1 MKAAALSEDSDD
13 MSSVNSDDEEASLAE
28 RLQGID
34 LSGNMDANT
43 LSTVWKCLSQTEQ
56 NDFIHLVNGQ
66 DVEPLVTP
74 WHPWWIAPS
83 ALIIMPQD
91 SSEASPIPA
100 VLDIGASIQSLSGK
114 VHPSVLFQLIQI
126 SLAYV
131 YMMRHLNGEPYEE
144 NLAAA
149 FEDMIKVAPLL
160 ASQVSD
166 VYSSAIE
173 TLRVGFCN
181 IDDAMSNESKS
192 EIFNNKYMSTDSIT
206 SVKWGSL
213 TRKEQASFEQLLL
226 QLNEHAA
233 VAPASK
239 KVVGKTIS
247 EFAGREVTSWKS
259 TDYLYKKE
267 PCPLPSQARGLFTCT
282 EDGEVRIAA
291 RGYNKF
297 FNINEVPKTNWSW
310 IEDNTHGPYEMTV
323 KEDGCLILASGLDG
337 GKTLLVTSK
346 HAIVVPHAQMGRQWM
361 EQHLSKAGK
370 TVVEFATF
378 LYERNATAV
387 FELCDD
393 AFEEH
398 ILEYPER
405 TRGLYLHGINRN
417 SVELDTWPSTEV
429 AKVAEYFGFNVVKRF
444 EFNSALEGR
453 ELADSVRKDEMLE
466 GRVIEG
472 FVMRCKLNG
481 TDEPYMFKIKY
492 DIPYLMFREWRVVT
506 DCILSKKPYR
516 TSYPMTKN
524 YAAWVKQQIRTNPA
538 DFASFRNQKGHFVV
552 RKRFFEFYKQ
562 YGASEEEFYDQISQ
576 ISGGTKVLLM
586 PVASIGCGKTT
597 ISVALSRLFG
607 FGHIQSDNTIGK
619 KNARGLFQEAVLDE
633 FGGTTFVIADRS
645 NHIAYQ
651 RKSLTSVIR
660 TELVN
665 CQIVAL
671 CWAHD
676 KSKMQSILDKN
687 VERVIARGEAHQV
700 FTPNSS
706 PEFRRIMN
714 GHIRAFAPLDLESE
728 SDKLINEVIELDSLA
743 DSAENLQVAVEA
755 LCKMFPDTLKL
766 PSESEVNEALE
777 YALAFE
783 PEVQVVVDSKAD
795 KK

>member
-1 MKAAALSEDSDD
+1 MASPQKPCHICDKPAAKHQGCTESFYKHQVEEAVQAQRVDEETKKEMQQIVQQYEDQIDQDQMKAAALSQDSDD
-13 MSSVNSDDEEASLAE
+13 MSSINSDDEDETSLAE

-43 LSTVWKCLSQTEQ
+43 LSAVWKCLSQTEQ
-56 NDFIHLVNGQ
+56 NDFIHLVNSQ
-66 DVEPLVTP
+66 DVEPL
-74 WHPWWIAPS
+74 
-83 ALIIMPQD
+83 
-91 SSEASPIPA
+91 
-100 VLDIGASIQSLSGK
+100 
-114 VHPSVLFQLIQI
+114 
-126 SLAYV
+126 
-131 YMMRHLNGEPYEE
+131 PYEE
-144 NLAAA
+144 HLASA

-160 ASQVSD
+160 ASQISD

-173 TLRVGFCN
+173 ALKVGFCN
-181 IDDAMSNESKS
+181 IDDAMSTMVSDA
-192 EIFNNKYMSTDSIT
+192 FLNKYMATDSIT
-206 SVKWGSL
+206 SVKWGPL

-233 VAPASK
+233 PSK
-239 KVVGKTIS
+239 KVVGKTVS

-323 KEDGCLILASGLDG
+323 KEDGCFIMASGLDG

-346 HAIVVPHAQMGRQWM
+346 HAVVVPHAQMGRQWM

-370 TVVEFATF
+370 TSIEFATF
-378 LYERNATAV
+378 LHQRNATAV

-405 TRGLYLHGINRN
+405 ARGLYLHGINRN
-417 SVELDTWPSTEV
+417 SVELDTWASTEV
-429 AKVAEYFGFNVVKRF
+429 AKVAEYFGFKVVQRF
-444 EFNSALEGR
+444 EFNSAPEGR

-466 GRVIEG
+466 GRIIEG

-506 DCILSKKPYR
+506 NCILSNKPFR
-516 TSYPMTKN
+516 TSYPLTKN

-538 DFASFRNQKGHFVV
+538 DFASFRNQKGHFDV

-562 YGASEEEFYDQISQ
+562 HGASEEEFYNQISQ

-597 ISVALSRLFG
+597 ISMALSRLFG
-607 FGHIQSDNTIGK
+607 FGHIQSDNTVGK
-619 KNARGLFQEAVLDE
+619 KNSRGLFHEAILDE
-633 FGGTTFVIADRS
+633 FGGTSFVIADRT
-645 NHIAYQ
+645 NHISFQ
-651 RKSLTSVIR
+651 RKSLTSAIQ

-671 CWAHD
+671 YWAHD
-676 KSKMQSILDKN
+676 KSMMQSILDKN
-687 VERVIARGEAHQV
+687 VERVTARGEAHQV
-700 FTPNSS
+700 FNPNNL
-706 PEFRRIMN
+706 PEFHHIMN
-714 GHIRAFAPLDLESE
+714 GYIRAFAPLDLESE
-728 SDKLINEVIELDSLA
+728 SDKLINDVIELDSLA
-743 DSAENLQVAVEA
+743 DSAANLQVAIEA

-777 YALAFE
+777 YALAFK
-783 PEVQVVVDSKAD
+783 PEIQEVVDSEME

>member
-1 MKAAALSEDSDD
+1 MALPQKPCHICDKPAAKYNCPKCGISYCTLGCYRDPRHQGCTESFYKHQVEEAVQAQRVDEDTKKEMQQIVQQYEDQIDQDQMKAAALSEGSDD
-13 MSSVNSDDEEASLAE
+13 MSSVNSDNEEISLAE

-100 VLDIGASIQSLSGK
+100 VLDI
-114 VHPSVLFQLIQI
+114 
-126 SLAYV
+126 
-131 YMMRHLNGEPYEE
+131 
-144 NLAAA
+144 
-149 FEDMIKVAPLL
+149 D
-160 ASQVSD
+160 
-166 VYSSAIE
+166 
-173 TLRVGFCN
+173 
-181 IDDAMSNESKS
+181 
-192 EIFNNKYMSTDSIT
+192 FNNKYMSTDSIT
-206 SVKWGSL
+206 SVNWGSL

-226 QLNEHAA
+226 QLNEHAD

-310 IEDNTHGPYEMTV
+310 IDDNTHGPYEMTV

-337 GKTLLVTSK
+337 GNTLLVTSK

-361 EQHLSKAGK
+361 EQHLSKSGK

-466 GRVIEG
+466 GRIIEG

-506 DCILSKKPYR
+506 DCILSKKSYR

-524 YAAWVKQQIRTNPA
+524 YAAWVKQQVRTNPA
-538 DFASFRNQKGHFVV
+538 DFTSFRNQKGHFVV

-651 RKSLTSVIR
+651 RKSLTSAIQ

>member
-1 MKAAALSEDSDD
+1 
-13 MSSVNSDDEEASLAE
+13 
-28 RLQGID
+28 
-34 LSGNMDANT
+34 
-43 LSTVWKCLSQTEQ
+43 
-56 NDFIHLVNGQ
+56 
-66 DVEPLVTP
+66 
-74 WHPWWIAPS
+74 
-83 ALIIMPQD
+83 
-91 SSEASPIPA
+91 
-100 VLDIGASIQSLSGK
+100 
-114 VHPSVLFQLIQI
+114 
-126 SLAYV
+126 
-131 YMMRHLNGEPYEE
+131 
-144 NLAAA
+144 
-149 FEDMIKVAPLL
+149 
-160 ASQVSD
+160 
-166 VYSSAIE
+166 
-173 TLRVGFCN
+173 
-181 IDDAMSNESKS
+181 
-192 EIFNNKYMSTDSIT
+192 MSTDSIT
-206 SVKWGSL
+206 SVNWGSL
-213 TRKEQASFEQLLL
+213 TRKEQTSFEQLLL
-226 QLNEHAA
+226 QLNEHVD

-282 EDGEVRIAA
+282 EGGEVRIAA

-361 EQHLSKAGK
+361 EQHLNKAGK

-506 DCILSKKPYR
+506 DCI
-516 TSYPMTKN
+516 
-524 YAAWVKQQIRTNPA
+524 
-538 DFASFRNQKGHFVV
+538 F
-552 RKRFFEFYKQ
+552 
-562 YGASEEEFYDQISQ
+562 
-576 ISGGTKVLLM
+576 
-586 PVASIGCGKTT
+586 
-597 ISVALSRLFG
+597 
-607 FGHIQSDNTIGK
+607 
-619 KNARGLFQEAVLDE
+619 
-633 FGGTTFVIADRS
+633 
-645 NHIAYQ
+645 
-651 RKSLTSVIR
+651 
-660 TELVN
+660 
-665 CQIVAL
+665 
-671 CWAHD
+671 
-676 KSKMQSILDKN
+676 
-687 VERVIARGEAHQV
+687 
-700 FTPNSS
+700 S

-714 GHIRAFAPLDLESE
+714 GNIRAFAPLDLESE

-766 PSESEVNEALE
+766 PSESEVNEALD

-783 PEVQVVVDSKAD
+783 PEVQVVADSKAD

>member
-1 MKAAALSEDSDD
+1 MQQIVQQYEDQIDQDQMKAAALSEGSDD
-13 MSSVNSDDEEASLAE
+13 MSSVNSDNEEISLAE

-173 TLRVGFCN
+173 ALRVGFCN
-181 IDDAMSNESKS
+181 IDDTMGNESKCALLDDMLAIYANPTFVVAMVS
-192 EIFNNKYMSTDSIT
+192 DAYNIVDKLTVDFNNKYMSTDSIT
-206 SVKWGSL
+206 SVNWGSL

-226 QLNEHAA
+226 QLNEHAD

-310 IEDNTHGPYEMTV
+310 IDDNTHGPYEMTV

-337 GKTLLVTSK
+337 GNTLLVTSK

-361 EQHLSKAGK
+361 EQHLSKSGK

-466 GRVIEG
+466 GRIIEG

-506 DCILSKKPYR
+506 DCILSKKSYR

-524 YAAWVKQQIRTNPA
+524 YAAWVKQQVRTNPA
-538 DFASFRNQKGHFVV
+538 DFTSFRNQKGHFVV

-576 ISGGTKVLLM
+576 ISG
-586 PVASIGCGKTT
+586 
-597 ISVALSRLFG
+597 
-607 FGHIQSDNTIGK
+607 
-619 KNARGLFQEAVLDE
+619 
-633 FGGTTFVIADRS
+633 
-645 NHIAYQ
+645 
-651 RKSLTSVIR
+651 
-660 TELVN
+660 
-665 CQIVAL
+665 
-671 CWAHD
+671 
-676 KSKMQSILDKN
+676 
-687 VERVIARGEAHQV
+687 VIARGEAHQV

>member
-1 MKAAALSEDSDD
+1 MLS
-13 MSSVNSDDEEASLAE
+13 
-28 RLQGID
+28 
-34 LSGNMDANT
+34 
-43 LSTVWKCLSQTEQ
+43 
-56 NDFIHLVNGQ
+56 
-66 DVEPLVTP
+66 
-74 WHPWWIAPS
+74 
-83 ALIIMPQD
+83 
-91 SSEASPIPA
+91 
-100 VLDIGASIQSLSGK
+100 
-114 VHPSVLFQLIQI
+114 
-126 SLAYV
+126 
-131 YMMRHLNGEPYEE
+131 YM
-144 NLAAA
+144 A
-149 FEDMIKVAPLL
+149 
-160 ASQVSD
+160 
-166 VYSSAIE
+166 
-173 TLRVGFCN
+173 
-181 IDDAMSNESKS
+181 
-192 EIFNNKYMSTDSIT
+192 TDSIT
-206 SVKWGSL
+206 SVKWGPL

-226 QLNEHAA
+226 QLNEHADS
-233 VAPASK
+233 SK
-239 KVVGKTIS
+239 KVVGKTVS

-323 KEDGCLILASGLDG
+323 KEDGCFIMASGLDG

-346 HAIVVPHAQMGRQWM
+346 HAVVVPHAQMGRQWM

-370 TVVEFATF
+370 TSIEFATF
-378 LYERNATAV
+378 LHERNATAV

-405 TRGLYLHGINRN
+405 ARGLYLHGINRN
-417 SVELDTWPSTEV
+417 SVELDTWASTEV
-429 AKVAEYFGFNVVKRF
+429 AKVAEYFGFKVVQRF
-444 EFNSALEGR
+444 EFNSAPEGR

-466 GRVIEG
+466 GRIIEG

-506 DCILSKKPYR
+506 NCILSNKPFR
-516 TSYPMTKN
+516 TSYPLTKN

-538 DFASFRNQKGHFVV
+538 DFASFRNQKGHFDV

-562 YGASEEEFYDQISQ
+562 HGASEEEFYNQISQ

-597 ISVALSRLFG
+597 ISMALSRLFG
-607 FGHIQSDNTIGK
+607 FGHIQSDNTVGK
-619 KNARGLFQEAVLDE
+619 KNSRGLFHEAILDE
-633 FGGTTFVIADRS
+633 FGGTSFVIADRT
-645 NHIAYQ
+645 NHISFQ
-651 RKSLTSVIR
+651 RKSLMSAIQ

-671 CWAHD
+671 YWAHD
-676 KSKMQSILDKN
+676 KSMMQSILDKN
-687 VERVIARGEAHQV
+687 VERVTARGEAHQV
-700 FTPNSS
+700 FNPNNL
-706 PEFRRIMN
+706 PEFHHIMN
-714 GHIRAFAPLDLESE
+714 GYIRAFAPLDLESE
-728 SDKLINEVIELDSLA
+728 SDKLINDVIELDSLA
-743 DSAENLQVAVEA
+743 DSAANLQVAVEA

-777 YALAFE
+777 YALAFK
-783 PEVQVVVDSKAD
+783 PEIQEVVDSEME

>member
-1 MKAAALSEDSDD
+1 MQQIVQQYEDQIDQDQMKAAALSQDSDD
-13 MSSVNSDDEEASLAE
+13 MSSINSDDEDETSLAE

-43 LSTVWKCLSQTEQ
+43 LSAVWKCLSQTEQ
-56 NDFIHLVNGQ
+56 NDFIHLVNSQ

-83 ALIIMPQD
+83 ALIVMPQD
-91 SSEASPIPA
+91 RNEASPVPA

-114 VHPSVLFQLIQI
+114 VHPSVLFQLTQI

-144 NLAAA
+144 HLASA

-160 ASQVSD
+160 ASQISD

-173 TLRVGFCN
+173 AL
-181 IDDAMSNESKS
+181 
-192 EIFNNKYMSTDSIT
+192 KYMATDSIT
-206 SVKWGSL
+206 SVKWGPL

-233 VAPASK
+233 PSK
-239 KVVGKTIS
+239 KVVGKTVS

-323 KEDGCLILASGLDG
+323 KEDGCFIMASGLDG

-346 HAIVVPHAQMGRQWM
+346 HAVVVPHAQMGRQWM

-370 TVVEFATF
+370 TSIEFATF
-378 LYERNATAV
+378 LHERNATAV

-405 TRGLYLHGINRN
+405 ARGLYLHGINRN
-417 SVELDTWPSTEV
+417 SVELDTWASTEV
-429 AKVAEYFGFNVVKRF
+429 AKVAEYFGFKVVQRF
-444 EFNSALEGR
+444 EFNSAPEGR

-466 GRVIEG
+466 GRIIEG

-506 DCILSKKPYR
+506 
-516 TSYPMTKN
+516 N
-524 YAAWVKQQIRTNPA
+524 
-538 DFASFRNQKGHFVV
+538 
-552 RKRFFEFYKQ
+552 
-562 YGASEEEFYDQISQ
+562 
-576 ISGGTKVLLM
+576 
-586 PVASIGCGKTT
+586 
-597 ISVALSRLFG
+597 
-607 FGHIQSDNTIGK
+607 
-619 KNARGLFQEAVLDE
+619 
-633 FGGTTFVIADRS
+633 
-645 NHIAYQ
+645 
-651 RKSLTSVIR
+651 LT
-660 TELVN
+660 
-665 CQIVAL
+665 
-671 CWAHD
+671 
-676 KSKMQSILDKN
+676 
-687 VERVIARGEAHQV
+687 ARGEAHQV
-700 FTPNSS
+700 FNPNNL
-706 PEFRRIMN
+706 PEFHHIMN
-714 GHIRAFAPLDLESE
+714 GYIRAFAPLDLESE
-728 SDKLINEVIELDSLA
+728 SDKLINDVIELDSLA
-743 DSAENLQVAVEA
+743 DSAANLQVAVEA
-755 LCKMFPDTLKL
+755 LCKMFPDTLQL

-777 YALAFE
+777 YALAFK
-783 PEVQVVVDSKAD
+783 PEIQEVDSKVET
-795 KK
+795 K